1 MLYAEGVIVF
11 FENAIAVNDINISV
25 EEGEIVGVFGPNSSG
40 KSTILNFISGLLLDI
55 KRKEERRG
63 GQRITI
69 RGRIF
74 FNGKDITHLWPHKR
88 AKMGIL
94 LCREKDFVFPESS
107 VEENLHIASF
117 LLNKRKRKERIDF
130 VYSVF
135 PYLRSLRSEKA
146 GLLSGGEQRMLSISM
161 ALIPNPKIL
170 LLDEPLFGLAPSLYE
185 ELLSSIIK
193 LKEYTSILIA
203 EQFALPVLPL
213 IDRAYVI
220 ENGSLVFHGTKKE
233 LIENKILYS
242 TYLT

>member
-11 FENAIAVNDINISV
+11 FENAIAVNDIDISLKK
-25 EEGEIVGVFGPNSSG
+25 GEIVGLFGPNSSG

-55 KRKEERRG
+55 KRKEERKG

-74 FNGKDITHLWPHKR
+74 FNGKDITHLWPYKR
-88 AKMGIL
+88 ARMGIL
-94 LCREKDFVFPESS
+94 FCRERDSIFPESS
-107 VEENLHIASF
+107 VEENLHMAGL
-117 LLNKRKRKERIDF
+117 LLNKKKRKERIDF
-130 VYSVF
+130 VYSIF
-135 PYLRSLRSEKA
+135 PHLRFLRSKKA

-161 ALIPNPKIL
+161 ALMPNPKIL
-170 LLDEPLFGLAPSLYE
+170 LLDEPLFGLAPSLYK
-185 ELLSSIIK
+185 ELLSSIIR
-193 LKEYTSILIA
+193 LKEETGILIA

-233 LIENKILYS
+233 LMENKILYS